1 MYFDWTY
8 VFFVLPTLLLALWA
22 QFNVKSTYTK
32 YASQPN
38 YARLTGREAAQ
49 LVLMQHGITGVNIR
63 YIEGDALTNYFDP
76 RSNEIV
82 LSRSVYDSSSVSAIG
97 IAAHEAG
104 HAVQYAQSYA
114 PMKVRAAIIPVTQ
127 IGSNLAFPLVLLGII
142 FSFYPLTYAGLLLFS
157 TVVIFQ
163 LVTLPVEYNASTRAL
178 ESLRA
183 TSRFS
188 PEDLGGVSSVLRAAA
203 LTYLAALAVSV
214 GNMARLITLANRRRK

>member
-8 VFFVLPTLLLALWA
+8 VFFVLPTLLLAMWA
-22 QFNVKSTYTK
+22 QYNVKSTYAR
-32 YASQPN
+32 YAAQAN

-49 LVLMQHGITGVNIR
+49 LVLMRHGISDVGIR
-63 YIEGDALTNYFDP
+63 CIDGDALTNYFDP
-76 RSNEIV
+76 RTNEIV

-114 PMKVRAAIIPVTQ
+114 PMKLRAAIIPVTQ

-142 FSFYPLTYAGLLLFS
+142 FSFYPLTYAGLLLFG
-157 TVVIFQ
+157 TVVVFQ

-178 ESLRA
+178 ESLRSTA
-183 TSRFS
+183 RFS

-214 GNMARLITLANRRRK
+214 GNMARLITIANRRRK

>member
-49 LVLMQHGITGVNIR
+49 RVPMQHGITGVNIR

>member
-8 VFFVLPTLLLALWA
+8 VFFVLPTLLLAIWA
-22 QFNVKSTYTK
+22 QFNVKSTYNK
-32 YASQPN
+32 YAAQPN

-49 LVLMQHGITGVNIR
+49 LVLMQHGVSNLTVRSIDS
-63 YIEGDALTNYFDP
+63 DALTNYFDP

-82 LSRSVYDSSSVSAIG
+82 LSRSVYEGNSVSAIG

-104 HAVQYAQSYA
+104 HAVQFAVKYA
-114 PMKVRAAIIPVTQ
+114 PMKLRAAIIPVTQ

-142 FSFYPLTYAGLLLFS
+142 FSVYPLAYAGLLLFG
-157 TVVIFQ
+157 TVVVFQ
-163 LVTLPVEYNASTRAL
+163 LVTLPVEYNASARAL
-178 ESLRA
+178 ESLRSS
-183 TSRFS
+183 SRFS

-214 GNMARLITLANRRRK
+214 ANMARLFTLVGRRRR

>member
-8 VFFVLPTLLLALWA
+8 VFFRLPTLLLALWA

>member
-8 VFFVLPTLLLALWA
+8 VFFVLPTLLLAIWA
-22 QFNVKSTYTK
+22 QYNVKSTYNK
-32 YASQPN
+32 YAAQPN

-49 LVLMQHGITGVNIR
+49 LVLMKHGVSNLTVRSID
-63 YIEGDALTNYFDP
+63 GDALTNYFDP

-82 LSRSVYDSSSVSAIG
+82 LSRSVYDGNSVSAIG

-104 HAVQYAQSYA
+104 HAVQFAEKYA
-114 PMKVRAAIIPVTQ
+114 PMKLRAAIIPVTQ

-142 FSFYPLTYAGLLLFS
+142 FSIYPLAYAGLILFGA
-157 TVVIFQ
+157 VVVFQ
-163 LVTLPVEYNASTRAL
+163 LITLPVEYNASARAL

-214 GNMARLITLANRRRK
+214 ANMARLITIVNRRRR

>member
-104 HAVQYAQSYA
+104 HAVQYALSYA

>member
-214 GNMARLITLANRRRK
+214 GNMARLITLSNRRRK